1 MKRFLKI
8 ISYLVILIFVIINTS
23 ACEKNFNSV
32 TLYADGEK
40 YDEESVIIGKE
51 FSLGIAKKVGYTF
64 LGWYSAEVGGSAY
77 TDSEGS
83 SNGMP
88 WKKEYPLVAYA
99 HFEANTYKIVF
110 DYQNA
115 TSQNTI
121 KDISVIYD
129 QKINSKFPVPTKN
142 GYSFAGWF
150 TDKNTQ
156 ITDSK
161 GNFLTD
167 TDTYSTKK
175 YPLSDVGTTLYAHW
189 SEKIVTFNFITDGS
203 SVNNVSYSVGE
214 TINSLPSSIKDNYC
228 FEGWYFDSTLL
239 NPVVYPYTIPENL
252 GETIF
257 LYSKFKE
264 GSNNVLEFSTIA
276 STNDKEYEVSYSGT
290 DKEIIIPDSYYG
302 KKVTRIKK
310 ISSNTIER
318 ILLPQSIKELG
329 TGAFENCIKLEK
341 VNIPNGVKKLPEN
354 VFSGDNSLEAIAFP
368 LELEIIGK
376 NAFENCSSINKIII
390 PKNIKNIGAG
400 AFKNMSSLEGFEV
413 DVENEKYLTK
423 DGVLYYK
430 IGNSTYLIQYPTK
443 KSGDTYQIDES
454 TIKISDS
461 AFSETKIN
469 SIVIGGKISSIE
481 ASAFENCNNLIN
493 VTINS
498 SANTFSIG
506 SKAFSGSKNLRAM
519 KIELD
524 KVPTI
529 ASDSFLNVSDS
540 FSVYVTS
547 KMIRSYQT
555 STNWRQIADKIYSI
569 GLIFGDYALEE
580 YNDGYAIKQ
589 YFGTNKDVT
598 IPEIINAKK
607 IIKISENAF
616 SFADIEK
623 VTISKNVTEIS
634 DKAFYNCDNLAS
646 IILECAPPRLGEDVF
661 VGVADDFTIYIKNT
675 AEVLDQY
682 KIADKWSMYADK
694 IWSYQ

>member
-23 ACEKNFNSV
+23 ACEKKLNCV

-40 YDEESVIIGKE
+40 YDEDYVIIGEE
-51 FSLGIAKKVGYTF
+51 FSLGVATKVGYTF
-64 LGWYSAEVGGSAY
+64 LGWYSADVGGSAY
-77 TDSEGS
+77 TDSNGS

-99 HFEANTYKIVF
+99 HFEANSYKIVF

-115 TSQNTI
+115 TSQNTTR
-121 KDISVIYD
+121 DISVVYD
-129 QKINSKFPVPTKN
+129 QKINSIFPVPIKN

-150 TDKNTQ
+150 TDKNIQ
-156 ITDSK
+156 ITDSN

-167 TDTYSTKK
+167 TDIYSTKK

-203 SVNNVSYSVGE
+203 PVNNISYFVGE

-239 NPVVYPYTIPENL
+239 NPVVYPYTITENL

-264 GSNNVLEFSTIA
+264 GSNNVLEFSSIA
-276 STNDKEYEVSYSGT
+276 STNDKEYEVSYFGT
-290 DKEIIIPDSYYG
+290 DKEIVIPDSYYG
-302 KKVTRIKK
+302 KNVTRIKK

-318 ILLPQSIKELG
+318 ILLPQSIKELEA
-329 TGAFENCIKLEK
+329 GALENCLKLRK
-341 VNIPNGVKKLPEN
+341 VNIPNKVKSLPEN
-354 VFSGDNSLEAIAFP
+354 VFRGDISLEAIAFP
-368 LELEIIGK
+368 LELETIGK
-376 NAFENCSSINKIII
+376 NAFENCSGINKIII
-390 PKNIKNIGAG
+390 TKSIKNIGAG
-400 AFKNMSSLEGFEV
+400 AFKNMSSLEEFEV
-413 DVENEKYLTK
+413 AIENDKYLAK
-423 DGVLYYK
+423 EGVLYYK
-430 IGNSTYLIQYPTK
+430 IGNSTYLIQYPAK

-454 TIKISDS
+454 TVKISAG
-461 AFSETKIN
+461 AFSGAKIN
-469 SIVIGGKISSIE
+469 SIIIGGKISTIE
-481 ASAFENCNNLIN
+481 ASAFENCDNLIN

-569 GLIFGDYALEE
+569 GLIYGDYAIEE

-589 YFGTNKDVT
+589 YFGTDNDVT

-616 SFADIEK
+616 SFSNIEK
-623 VTISKNVTEIS
+623 VTISKNVIEIS
-634 DKAFYNCDNLAS
+634 DRAFYDCSKLAS
-646 IILECAPPRLGEDVF
+646 IILECAPPSLGDDVF
-661 VGVADDFTIYIKNT
+661 VGIADDFAIYIKNT
-675 AEVLDQY
+675 TEVLDQY
-682 KIADKWSMYADK
+682 KVALKWSMYADK